1 MHYAL
6 VLLFLQREST
16 EMTYTIRG
24 NKIVT
29 PDAVI
34 NGLLILEEGKIA
46 EIIPGAS
53 NRSVDNDF
61 GDAWILPGFIDPHLH
76 GLLHFNVGDA
86 SAIEGIAL
94 AQPRFGT
101 TSFLP
106 TATAMTE
113 EGFIE
118 TGRQA
123 GTAAEKTAKKGAR
136 ILGLHLEGPFLNP
149 KAAGAI
155 AEETRRP
162 VNLQEA
168 KHLLDELGDLL
179 RLMTCSPELENG
191 TGLIALL
198 KQNDVVASLGHSIA
212 AADTLDDYVKAGL
225 SYVTHLFN
233 AFPVSGEAE
242 PGVLESGLIE
252 HILAHDALYCEII
265 CDLQHVAREWIII
278 AGRVLKPDRFIAISD
293 SLCGAGLESGRF
305 SFADGS
311 RYHLVD
317 GVARLVED
325 NRLAGSTLTMN
336 KAFINLLSCG
346 ISPDLAG
353 RFTSL
358 NAAKAL
364 HLNDD
369 LGSLEAGKYA
379 DIAVLDQKGNCL
391 ATFIDGSLVFV
402 KG

>member
-1 MHYAL
+1 MA
-6 VLLFLQREST
+6 
-16 EMTYTIRG
+16 YTIRG
-24 NKIVT
+24 NKIVA

-46 EIIPGAS
+46 EIIPGVTNYS
-53 NRSVDNDF
+53 IDYDF

-76 GLLHFNVGDA
+76 GLLQFNVGEA
-86 SAIEGIAL
+86 SAIEEIAL
-94 AQPRFGT
+94 AQPCFGT

-106 TATAMTE
+106 TATAMTDE
-113 EGFIE
+113 EFIE
-118 TGRQA
+118 SGRQA
-123 GTAAEKTAKKGAR
+123 RTAAAKTANSGAR

-149 KAAGAI
+149 EAAGAI

-168 KHLLDELGDLL
+168 KHLVDELGDVLK
-179 RLMTCSPELENG
+179 LMTLSPELENG
-191 TGLIALL
+191 AGLIALL
-198 KQNDVVASLGHSIA
+198 KQNGVVVSLGHSIA
-212 AADTLDDYVKAGL
+212 AADSLDDYINAGL

-233 AFPVSGEAE
+233 AFPLSGEAE

-252 HILAHDALYCEII
+252 HILASDQLCCEII

-278 AGRVLKPDRFIAISD
+278 AGRVLEPDRFIAITD

-305 SFADGS
+305 DFADGS

-317 GVARLVED
+317 GVARLEQD

-336 KAFINLLSCG
+336 KAFVNLLSCG
-346 ISPDLAG
+346 ISPALAS

-358 NAAKAL
+358 NAAKVL
-364 HLNDD
+364 QLDSE
-369 LGSLEAGKYA
+369 LGSLETGKCA
-379 DIAVLDQKGNCL
+379 DIAVLDQLGNCL
-391 ATFIDGSLVFV
+391 ATFIDGALVFF